1 MKFNRI
7 AGYLSEPDTWRQIA
21 ICRAA
26 MLLGRKAE
34 ARRRL
39 IDLFERIEPGTALDG
54 PARRRKNRILSDAAD
69 WLADSFTAESQTDQG
84 IAFFRR
90 MLEKNPGW
98 SVLYRGSVPAD
109 VSGRRPCPPAAGA
122 A

>member
-7 AGYLSEPDTWRQIA
+7 AGYLSEPNTSRQIA

-39 IDLFERIEPGTALDG
+39 INLFEQIEPGTALDS
-54 PARRRKNRILSDAAD
+54 PALRRKNRIFSDAAD
-69 WLADSFTAESQTDQG
+69 WLADSFSAESQADQG
-84 IAFFRR
+84 IAFFHR

-98 SVLYRGSVPAD
+98 SVLYRGLCRLTFPGD
-109 VSGRRPCPPAAGA
+109 DHIRLLQGA